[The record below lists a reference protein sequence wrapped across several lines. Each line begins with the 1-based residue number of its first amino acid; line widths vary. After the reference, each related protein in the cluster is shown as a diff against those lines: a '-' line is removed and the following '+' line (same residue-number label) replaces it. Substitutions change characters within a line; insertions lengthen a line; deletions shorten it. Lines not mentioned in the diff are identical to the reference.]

1 MSAGG
6 GRARSQPRAWIAGER
21 DPQHGSPRAGGD
33 RAASTAPPGTEL
45 LQGQAFLREGVGW
58 GCSPPSPWEPLA
70 PLLSTVPAPGPWA
83 ELAER
88 RRAPLEKAAISQP
101 AYKQDNSP
109 CPRSP
114 QESWE
119 EESSVQPQR
128 SAEDKQPRSATRSPR
143 LLRDA
148 RWGLPRCRAGSARG

>member
-1 MSAGG
+1 ML
-6 GRARSQPRAWIAGER
+6 GEAE
-21 DPQHGSPRAGGD
+21 PGASPELGLQASGIL
-33 RAASTAPPGTEL
+33 STAARGLGAIVPPVRPPPGTEL

-128 SAEDKQPRSATRSPR
+128 SAEDKQPRSAMRSPR

-148 RWGLPRCRAGSARG
+148 RWGLPRRRAGSARG